1 MAGQAWPEPAAAA
14 ERCPARSMRE
24 EAAQEPAAKPVQP
37 PAQDSVQDSAQD
49 LAQGV
54 AQVLVL
60 EISASPDSARA
71 RARALVPELAEAAS
85 QGWPAESVHWKKLNS
100 TACSGCSPSSVKLNR
115 PRIRIW
121 TRQRGG

>member
-1 MAGQAWPEPAAAA
+1 MAGQAWREPAAAA

-49 LAQGV
+49 LAQGL

-71 RARALVPELAEAAS
+71 LAPELAEAAS
-85 QGWPAESVHWKKLNS
+85 QAWPAESVNWKKLNC

-115 PRIRIW
+115 PRIR
-121 TRQRGG
+121 